1 MNVMDTDK
9 PFLLDVLR
17 CVSTIIPSLEDGSQ
31 LCDIVDSLGALKA
44 SLDSGVGNE
53 NVTSVELELA
63 ELSESMLSAVAV
75 QTTEHVGSLSAV
87 ELRRILTVYSLSPFK
102 SDDLVNSIEAEVIK
116 RADLLDSRGS
126 RERGMN
132 LLRSAASSSRIVI
145 SAFTEESVDGVSAL
159 SAIKNGLRSIF
170 RQSKAKE
177 DKSSNDGNEDTSDD
191 NIHDD
196 EEEEDESVQERLH
209 IEIERALHS
218 IVEAADYL
226 EQAGDA
232 SRDQVVQRLEEGV
245 LFELGRC
252 HQLVDHYR
260 RIDFKDLGSSTSRF
274 DQERRR
280 VMVKR
285 VLSRLH
291 P

>member
-17 CVSTIIPSLEDGSQ
+17 CVSTIIPLLEDGSQ
-31 LCDIVDSLGALKA
+31 FCDIVDSLGSLKA
-44 SLDSGVGNE
+44 SLDAGAGNE

-63 ELSESMLSAVAV
+63 ELSESMLSAIAA

-87 ELRRILTVYSLSPFK
+87 ELRRVLTVYSLSPFK
-102 SDDLVNSIEAEVIK
+102 SDDLVNSIETEVF
-116 RADLLDSRGS
+116 RRVDLLDFRES
-126 RERGMN
+126 RERGRD
-132 LLRSAASSSRIVI
+132 LLRSAASSSKIVI

-170 RQSKAKE
+170 RQSNAKE
-177 DKSSNDGNEDTSDD
+177 DASSNDDNEDTSDD
-191 NIHDD
+191 SIPDD
-196 EEEEDESVQERLH
+196 EEEESVQERLH
-209 IEIERALHS
+209 MEIEKALHS
-218 IVEAADYL
+218 IVEAAEYL
-226 EQAGDA
+226 EQHDDA
-232 SRDQVVQRLEEGV
+232 SRDQVVQRLEDGV

-252 HQLVDHYR
+252 RQLVDHYR

-280 VMVKR
+280 VMVKH

>member
-1 MNVMDTDK
+1 MDTDK

-17 CVSTIIPSLEDGSQ
+17 CVSTIIPFLEDGSQ
-31 LCDIVDSLGALKA
+31 LCDIVDTLGALKT
-44 SLDSGVGNE
+44 SLDTGVGNE

-102 SDDLVNSIEAEVIK
+102 SDDLVNSIEAEAIK
-116 RADLLDSRGS
+116 RGDLLDSRES
-126 RERGMN
+126 RERGRD

-159 SAIKNGLRSIF
+159 NAIKNGLRSIF

-177 DKSSNDGNEDTSDD
+177 DKSSNDNNEDTSDD
-191 NIHDD
+191 NIPDD
-196 EEEEDESVQERLH
+196 EEEEEESVQERLH

-232 SRDQVVQRLEEGV
+232 SRDQVVQRLEDGV

-252 HQLVDHYR
+252 RQLVDHYR

>member
-17 CVSTIIPSLEDGSQ
+17 CVSAIIPSIEDGSQ
-31 LCDIVDSLGALKA
+31 YCDIVDSLGALKA
-44 SLDSGVGNE
+44 SLGACAGNE

-87 ELRRILTVYSLSPFK
+87 ELRRLLTFYALSPFK
-102 SDDLVNSIEAEVIK
+102 SDDLVNSIATEVI
-116 RADLLDSRGS
+116 RREELLDSRES
-126 RERGMN
+126 RERGRD
-132 LLRSAASSSRIVI
+132 LLRSAASSSRAVI
-145 SAFTEESVDGVSAL
+145 SALAEESADGVSAL

-170 RQSKAKE
+170 RQSNAKE
-177 DKSSNDGNEDTSDD
+177 EASSDDNEGTSDD
-191 NIHDD
+191 NISDD
-196 EEEEDESVQERLH
+196 REEESVQERLH
-209 IEIERALHS
+209 LEIERALHS

-226 EQAGDA
+226 EQNGDA
-232 SRDQVVQRLEEGV
+232 STDQIVQRLEDGV

-252 HQLVDHYR
+252 RQLVDHYH
-260 RIDFKDLGSSTSRF
+260 RIDFDDLGSSSSRF